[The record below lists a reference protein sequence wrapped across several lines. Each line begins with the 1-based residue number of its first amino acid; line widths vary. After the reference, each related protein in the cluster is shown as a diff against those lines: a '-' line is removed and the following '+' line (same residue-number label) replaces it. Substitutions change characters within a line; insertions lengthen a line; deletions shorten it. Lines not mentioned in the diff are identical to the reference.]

1 MYERVSD
8 RQFLCDFITILLFP
22 AEWQGF
28 HSCDSQ
34 ASSREYPQEASVK
47 NASVPQGNATAAEGA
62 WPPTDTVPG
71 ICPTALPAAPVS
83 AAVLMGH

>member
-1 MYERVSD
+1 MS
-8 RQFLCDFITILLFP
+8 DFIIILLFP